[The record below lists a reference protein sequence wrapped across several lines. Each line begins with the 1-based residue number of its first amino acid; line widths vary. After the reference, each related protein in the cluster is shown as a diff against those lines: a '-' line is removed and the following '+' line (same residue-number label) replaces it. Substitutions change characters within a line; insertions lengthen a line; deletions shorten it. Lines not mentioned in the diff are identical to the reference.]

1 MSRSRG
7 EADSGVAGH
16 RLAIDRVGD
25 QQIGGLG
32 EPVSGS
38 GRGGEEDS
46 GDRPAFSSEN
56 CKRGQAEGIL
66 SRILATGGLRPI
78 LKLPLQNQ
86 KDSDFAGVISEFLCI
101 RNSYSVRFVAVDPG
115 FPILTDGL
123 NSLRCNKILASR

>member
-1 MSRSRG
+1 MSRSLA

-16 RLAIDRVGD
+16 RLAVDRVGD
-25 QQIGGLG
+25 QQIGGVG

-38 GRGGEEDS
+38 GRGGEEDP

-66 SRILATGGLRPI
+66 SRILATGELRPI

-86 KDSDFAGVISEFLCI
+86 KDSDFAGVTSESLWM
-101 RNSYSVRFVAVDPG
+101 RNSSSMRFVAVDPG
-115 FPILTDGL
+115 FLILTDGL
-123 NSLRCNKILASR
+123 NSLRCREILASR